1 MANVNVG
8 GGNSFDADAK
18 TAAKDV
24 KETKML
30 EPGAKEPY
38 ATGTNNQERHMGK
51 HKPFGKL
58 GAKGFC

>member
-8 GGNSFDADAK
+8 GDNSFDANADSK
-18 TAAKDV
+18 GKDV

-38 ATGTNNQERHMGK
+38 ATGTNVIDRHTGK